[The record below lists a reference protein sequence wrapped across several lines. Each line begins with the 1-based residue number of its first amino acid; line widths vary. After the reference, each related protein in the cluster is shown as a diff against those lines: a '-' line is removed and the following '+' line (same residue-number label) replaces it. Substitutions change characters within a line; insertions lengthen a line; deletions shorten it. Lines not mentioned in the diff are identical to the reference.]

1 MHTDTPHS
9 PGAPSITSARR
20 SIRKAIRAI
29 DSRWRTAPSD
39 LSPGDA
45 RDRLLAPL
53 VTCAGRVAEPGALAH
68 MHGVGMIAEAI
79 ALAAGWT
86 QEDAGELR
94 IHAALHD
101 IGKLGISAAILTK
114 PGPLT
119 SRERQSVERH
129 PAIGRRLLAGASTPL
144 LQVAA
149 RVAGEHHECWDG
161 SGYPGGLAGDSIHP
175 FARVIAIADVFDA
188 LTSPRPYRG
197 PLPDQAALQIME
209 RGRGTQFDRVLF
221 DAFASVYF
229 AGEPACERPAA

>member
-20 SIRKAIRAI
+20 SIREAIRAI

-39 LSPGDA
+39 LSPGDV
-45 RDRLLAPL
+45 RDRLLEPL
-53 VTCAGRVAEPGALAH
+53 FTCAGRVAEPGAIAH
-68 MHGVGMIAEAI
+68 MHGVGTIAEAI

-101 IGKLGISAAILTK
+101 VGKLGISAAILTK

-119 SRERQSVERH
+119 SRERQTVERH
-129 PAIGRRLLAGASTPL
+129 SAIGRRLLAGAATPL

-188 LTSPRPYRG
+188 LTSARPYRG
-197 PLPDQAALQIME
+197 PLSEKAAFQIME
-209 RGRGTQFDRVLF
+209 PGRGTQFDPVLF
-221 DAFASVYF
+221 DAFASVHF
-229 AGEPACERPAA
+229 AGEPACEAAA